1 MTENGTI
8 DIHYKGRVRIGRLR
22 VVHRSQDVTVNAIAG
37 IGRHARGGKEL
48 RGKVS
53 APTLVVRSPGRVD
66 DVVKPQC
73 GLDFAGKPG
82 KGTERIK
89 LSQAGVDMRDG
100 VIVTMPL
107 RVCNTLLF
115 QKSRL
120 RIFLDFLRHM
130 NWNPRES
137 PGELLG

>member
-1 MTENGTI
+1 MNDE
-8 DIHYKGRVRIGRLR
+8 R
-22 VVHRSQDVTVNAIAG
+22 
-37 IGRHARGGKEL
+37 
-48 RGKVS
+48 
-53 APTLVVRSPGRVD
+53 
-66 DVVKPQC
+66 
-73 GLDFAGKPG
+73 GLDFVGEPAR
-82 KGTERIK
+82 ERSK